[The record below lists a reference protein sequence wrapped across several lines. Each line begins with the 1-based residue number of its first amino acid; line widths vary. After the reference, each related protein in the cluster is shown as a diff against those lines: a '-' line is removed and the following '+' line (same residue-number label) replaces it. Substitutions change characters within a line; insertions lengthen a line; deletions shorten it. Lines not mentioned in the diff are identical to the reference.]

1 MISGNLLRVALEWIT
16 PETDRRVARMAR
28 VSNPANEDNT
38 KTAPRLISYLMRN
51 KHWSP
56 LEMVNACVYIECPRD
71 ISRQILRH
79 RSFSYQEFSGRYA
92 EYEDL
97 DETREPR
104 LQDTAN
110 RQNSLLLKDDKVR
123 QEWEG
128 LVAMVRGVCI
138 GAYRTA
144 LAIGIA
150 KEVARVLLPEGL
162 VPTRMYMNG
171 SLRSWIH
178 YFDVRCDPATQ
189 AEHREVAE
197 AIREIVFAECPMIAE
212 AYRDKD
218 VANR

>member
-1 MISGNLLRVALEWIT
+1 MRVALEWIT
-16 PETDRRVARMAR
+16 PEADRRVAKMAR
-28 VSNPANEDNT
+28 VSNKSNEDNT
-38 KTAPRLISYLMRN
+38 KTAPRLIAYLMRN

-92 EYEDL
+92 EYDDL
-97 DETREPR
+97 ITGREPR
-104 LQDTAN
+104 LQDSAN
-110 RQNSLLLKDDKVR
+110 RQNSIPVEDEHTSAAWGVLVETVR
-123 QEWEG
+123 S
-128 LVAMVRGVCI
+128 VCLT
-138 GAYRTA
+138 AYRSA
-144 LAIGIA
+144 LDLGIA

-171 SLRSWIH
+171 TLRSWLH

-212 AYRDKD
+212 AYRDKNL
-218 VANR
+218 ANR